1 MAPLEPH
8 YKGRYIFG
16 NLPNLVIMASKIYAN
31 TSLNISKIIDEK
43 KLSSD
48 AEFARVVG
56 VTPQTVSKWR
66 SRNTYDITKIVNAF
80 PDISVPWL
88 LSGEGPMCTKHEI
101 RVEIVDSPG
110 ETPNTPVDTPD
121 EKEEEY
127 ELLPRITEDRGRPY
141 YDVDFLGGYGEFADD
156 PASAPV
162 AYMID
167 YPPYNK
173 EGVFYMNVRG
183 DSMAPE
189 INSGDLVALRPIEAW
204 YDFLLL
210 GKVYAVVTLSGQRTI
225 KRLRRGSDNEHYT
238 LEPINPAYESQEIPK
253 AQIERVFEVLG
264 GIRRYE

>member
-1 MAPLEPH
+1 MGDKNFSALAE
-8 YKGRYIFG
+8 YFKSKGVTQLAIAEKLGVSKAYVNALMTGKKAFG
-16 NLPNLVIMASKIYAN
+16 KSQAAKWSSEFGISASWLLTGDGDMFT
-31 TSLNISKIIDEK
+31 TS
-43 KLSSD
+43 SSD
-48 AEFARVVG
+48 EQSEVKR
-56 VTPQTVSKWR
+56 
-66 SRNTYDITKIVNAF
+66 
-80 PDISVPWL
+80 
-88 LSGEGPMCTKHEI
+88 E
-101 RVEIVDSPG
+101 
-110 ETPNTPVDTPD
+110 
-121 EKEEEY
+121 EEEY

>member
-1 MAPLEPH
+1 MARNI
-8 YKGRYIFG
+8 K
-16 NLPNLVIMASKIYAN
+16 AN
-31 TSLNISKIIDEK
+31 TSLNISKLVELK
-43 KLSSD
+43 NFSSD
-48 AEFARVVG
+48 AEFARFVG
-56 VTPQTVSKWR
+56 VSPALVSRWR
-66 SRNTYDITKIVNAF
+66 SRNTYDIDKIVNAF
-80 PDISVPWL
+80 PEVSISWL
-88 LSGEGPMCTKHEI
+88 LSGEGSMLKE
-101 RVEIVDSPG
+101 EK
-110 ETPNTPVDTPD
+110 EM

-127 ELLPRITEDRGRPY
+127 ELLPRITEDKGRPY

-162 AYMID
+162 TYMID

-183 DSMAPE
+183 DSMSPE

-210 GKVYAVVTLSGQRTI
+210 GKVYAIVTLSGQRTI
-225 KRLRRGSDNEHYT
+225 KRLRRGSDSEHYT

-253 AQIERVFEVLG
+253 TQIERVFEVLG

>member
-1 MAPLEPH
+1 MNKEAETIGARVLARVLAHIGIKSPTLANNVGVE
-8 YKGRYIFG
+8 YKRVQNVETGKTKKVSG
-16 NLPNLVIMASKIYAN
+16 DLASKIVTRYPEF
-31 TSLNISKIIDEK
+31 SLD
-43 KLSSD
+43 
-48 AEFARVVG
+48 
-56 VTPQTVSKWR
+56 
-66 SRNTYDITKIVNAF
+66 
-80 PDISVPWL
+80 WL
-88 LSGEGPMCTKHEI
+88 LTGEGPMLKE
-101 RVEIVDSPG
+101 EK
-110 ETPNTPVDTPD
+110 EM

-127 ELLPRITEDRGRPY
+127 EQLPRITEDKGRPY

-162 AYMID
+162 TYMID

-183 DSMAPE
+183 DSMSPE

-210 GKVYAVVTLSGQRTI
+210 GKVYAIVTLSGQRTI
-225 KRLRRGSDNEHYT
+225 KRLRRGSDSEHYT

-253 AQIERVFEVLG
+253 TQIERVFEVLG

>member
-1 MAPLEPH
+1 M
-8 YKGRYIFG
+8 
-16 NLPNLVIMASKIYAN
+16 
-31 TSLNISKIIDEK
+31 DEK
-43 KLSSD
+43 KLLELGKYLRETGHTQASIASQL
-48 AEFARVVG
+48 G
-56 VTPQTVSKWR
+56 VSQP
-66 SRNTYDITKIVNAF
+66 YVNALLTGRKAF
-80 PDISVPWL
+80 GKSQAKKWGDLYGLSPSWL
-88 LSGEGPMCTKHEI
+88 LTGEGPMLKE
-101 RVEIVDSPG
+101 EK
-110 ETPNTPVDTPD
+110 

-127 ELLPRITEDRGRPY
+127 ELLPRITEDKGRPY

-162 AYMID
+162 TYMID

-183 DSMAPE
+183 DSMSPE

-210 GKVYAVVTLSGQRTI
+210 GKVYAIVTLSGQRTI
-225 KRLRRGSDNEHYT
+225 KRLRRGSDSEHYT

-253 AQIERVFEVLG
+253 TQIERVFEVLG

>member
-1 MAPLEPH
+1 MNKEAETIGARVLARVLAHIGIKSPTLANNVGVE
-8 YKGRYIFG
+8 YKRVQNVETGKTKKVSG
-16 NLPNLVIMASKIYAN
+16 DLASKIVTRYPEF
-31 TSLNISKIIDEK
+31 SLD
-43 KLSSD
+43 
-48 AEFARVVG
+48 
-56 VTPQTVSKWR
+56 
-66 SRNTYDITKIVNAF
+66 
-80 PDISVPWL
+80 WL
-88 LSGEGPMCTKHEI
+88 LTGEGPMLKE
-101 RVEIVDSPG
+101 EK
-110 ETPNTPVDTPD
+110 

-127 ELLPRITEDRGRPY
+127 ELLPRITEDKGRPY

-162 AYMID
+162 TYMID

-183 DSMAPE
+183 DSMSPE

-210 GKVYAVVTLSGQRTI
+210 GKVYAIVTLSGQRTI
-225 KRLRRGSDNEHYT
+225 KRLRRGSDSDHYT

-253 AQIERVFEVLG
+253 TQIERVFEVLG

>member
-1 MAPLEPH
+1 MARNI
-8 YKGRYIFG
+8 K
-16 NLPNLVIMASKIYAN
+16 AD
-31 TSLNISKIIDEK
+31 TSLNISKLVELK
-43 KLSSD
+43 NFSSD
-48 AEFARVVG
+48 AEFARFVG
-56 VTPQTVSKWR
+56 VSPALVSRWR
-66 SRNTYDITKIVNAF
+66 SRNTYDVDKIVNAF
-80 PDISVPWL
+80 PEVSISWL
-88 LSGEGPMCTKHEI
+88 LSGEGPMLKE
-101 RVEIVDSPG
+101 EK
-110 ETPNTPVDTPD
+110 

-127 ELLPRITEDRGRPY
+127 ELLPRITEDKGRPY

-162 AYMID
+162 TYMID

-210 GKVYAVVTLSGQRTI
+210 GKVYAIVTLSGQRTI
-225 KRLRRGSDNEHYT
+225 KRLRRGSDSEHYT

-253 AQIERVFEVLG
+253 TQIERVFEVLG

>member
-1 MAPLEPH
+1 MSEEKLLELGKYLRETGH
-8 YKGRYIFG
+8 TQ
-16 NLPNLVIMASKIYAN
+16 ASIA
-31 TSLNISKIIDEK
+31 SQL
-43 KLSSD
+43 
-48 AEFARVVG
+48 G
-56 VTPQTVSKWR
+56 VSQP
-66 SRNTYDITKIVNAF
+66 YVNALLTGRKAF
-80 PDISVPWL
+80 GKSQAKKWGDLYGLSPSWL
-88 LSGEGPMCTKHEI
+88 LTGEGEMLKA
-101 RVEIVDSPG
+101 DS
-110 ETPNTPVDTPD
+110 
-121 EKEEEY
+121 KEEEY

-141 YDVDFLGGYGEFADD
+141 YDVDFLGGYGEFVDD

>member
-1 MAPLEPH
+1 MGRLDAQQVIQNLLDHLGIKAPTL
-8 YKGRYIFG
+8 
-16 NLPNLVIMASKIYAN
+16 ASEVDVLYR
-31 TSLNISKIIDEK
+31 
-43 KLSSD
+43 
-48 AEFARVVG
+48 RV
-56 VTPQTVSKWR
+56 
-66 SRNTYDITKIVNAF
+66 YDIQSGKTRKVSGDLANKIVARY
-80 PDISVPWL
+80 PDISLHWL
-88 LSGEGPMCTKHEI
+88 LTGEGEMLRTAE
-101 RVEIVDSPG
+101 
-110 ETPNTPVDTPD
+110 
-121 EKEEEY
+121 EKAEEY

-141 YDVDFLGGYGEFADD
+141 YDVDFLGGYGEFVDD

>member
-1 MAPLEPH
+1 MGDKNFSALAE
-8 YKGRYIFG
+8 YFKSKGVTQLAIAEKLGVSKAYVNALMTGKKAFG
-16 NLPNLVIMASKIYAN
+16 KSQAAKWSSEFGISASWLLTGDGDMFT
-31 TSLNISKIIDEK
+31 TS
-43 KLSSD
+43 SSD
-48 AEFARVVG
+48 KQSEVKR
-56 VTPQTVSKWR
+56 
-66 SRNTYDITKIVNAF
+66 
-80 PDISVPWL
+80 
-88 LSGEGPMCTKHEI
+88 E
-101 RVEIVDSPG
+101 
-110 ETPNTPVDTPD
+110 
-121 EKEEEY
+121 EEEY
-127 ELLPRITEDRGRPY
+127 ELLPRITEDKGRPY

-183 DSMAPE
+183 DSMSPE

-210 GKVYAVVTLSGQRTI
+210 GKVYAIVTLSGQRTI
-225 KRLRRGSDNEHYT
+225 KRLRRGSDSEHYT

-253 AQIERVFEVLG
+253 TQIERVFEVLG

>member
-1 MAPLEPH
+1 MS
-8 YKGRYIFG
+8 
-16 NLPNLVIMASKIYAN
+16 SKIKAN
-31 TSLNISKIIDEK
+31 TSLNISKIKEMK
-43 KLSSD
+43 NFSSD
-48 AEFARVVG
+48 AEFARFLG
-56 VTPQTVSKWR
+56 VTPAVLSRWR
-66 SRNTYDITKIVNAF
+66 TRNTYDIDKIVDAIPN
-80 PDISVPWL
+80 ISIPWL
-88 LSGEGPMCTKHEI
+88 LTGEGEMLRTAE
-101 RVEIVDSPG
+101 
-110 ETPNTPVDTPD
+110 
-121 EKEEEY
+121 EKAEEN

-141 YDVDFLGGYGEFADD
+141 YDVDFLGGYGEFVDD

-225 KRLRRGSDNEHYT
+225 KRLRRGSDSEHYT

>member
-1 MAPLEPH
+1 MGDKKFSALAE
-8 YKGRYIFG
+8 YFKSKGVTQLAIAEKLGVSKAYVNALMTGKKAFG
-16 NLPNLVIMASKIYAN
+16 KSQAAKWSSEFGISASWLLTGDGDMFT
-31 TSLNISKIIDEK
+31 TS
-43 KLSSD
+43 SSD
-48 AEFARVVG
+48 EQSEVKR
-56 VTPQTVSKWR
+56 
-66 SRNTYDITKIVNAF
+66 
-80 PDISVPWL
+80 
-88 LSGEGPMCTKHEI
+88 E
-101 RVEIVDSPG
+101 
-110 ETPNTPVDTPD
+110 
-121 EKEEEY
+121 EEEY

-141 YDVDFLGGYGEFADD
+141 YDVDFLGGYGEFVDD

-210 GKVYAVVTLSGQRTI
+210 GKVYAIVTLSGQRTI
-225 KRLRRGSDNEHYT
+225 KRLRRGSDSEHYT

-253 AQIERVFEVLG
+253 TQIERVFEVLG

>member
-1 MAPLEPH
+1 MGDKNFSALAE
-8 YKGRYIFG
+8 YFKSKGVTQLAIAEKLGVSKAYVNALMTGKKAFG
-16 NLPNLVIMASKIYAN
+16 KSQAAKWSSEFGISASWLLTGDGDMFT
-31 TSLNISKIIDEK
+31 TS
-43 KLSSD
+43 SSD
-48 AEFARVVG
+48 EQSEVKR
-56 VTPQTVSKWR
+56 
-66 SRNTYDITKIVNAF
+66 
-80 PDISVPWL
+80 
-88 LSGEGPMCTKHEI
+88 E
-101 RVEIVDSPG
+101 
-110 ETPNTPVDTPD
+110 
-121 EKEEEY
+121 EEEY

-141 YDVDFLGGYGEFADD
+141 YDVDFLGGYGEFVDD

>member
-1 MAPLEPH
+1 MLGKKA
-8 YKGRYIFG
+8 FG
-16 NLPNLVIMASKIYAN
+16 KTQAAKWSSEFGISAS
-31 TSLNISKIIDEK
+31 
-43 KLSSD
+43 
-48 AEFARVVG
+48 
-56 VTPQTVSKWR
+56 
-66 SRNTYDITKIVNAF
+66 
-80 PDISVPWL
+80 WL
-88 LSGEGPMCTKHEI
+88 LTGEGPMLKE
-101 RVEIVDSPG
+101 EK
-110 ETPNTPVDTPD
+110 EM

-127 ELLPRITEDRGRPY
+127 ELLPRITEDKGRPY

-162 AYMID
+162 TYMID

-183 DSMAPE
+183 DSMSPE

-210 GKVYAVVTLSGQRTI
+210 GKVYAIVTLSGQRTI
-225 KRLRRGSDNEHYT
+225 KRLRRGSDSEHYT

-253 AQIERVFEVLG
+253 TQIERVFEVLG

>member
-1 MAPLEPH
+1 MYEEKLLELGKYLRETGH
-8 YKGRYIFG
+8 TQ
-16 NLPNLVIMASKIYAN
+16 ASIA
-31 TSLNISKIIDEK
+31 SQL
-43 KLSSD
+43 
-48 AEFARVVG
+48 G
-56 VTPQTVSKWR
+56 VSQP
-66 SRNTYDITKIVNAF
+66 YVNALLTGRKAF
-80 PDISVPWL
+80 GKSQAKKWGDLYGLSPSWL
-88 LSGEGPMCTKHEI
+88 LTGEGPMLKE
-101 RVEIVDSPG
+101 EK
-110 ETPNTPVDTPD
+110 

-127 ELLPRITEDRGRPY
+127 ELLPRITEDKGRPY

-162 AYMID
+162 TYMID

-183 DSMAPE
+183 DSMSPE

-210 GKVYAVVTLSGQRTI
+210 GKVYAIVTLSGQRTI
-225 KRLRRGSDNEHYT
+225 KRLRRGSDSEHYT

-253 AQIERVFEVLG
+253 TQIERVFEVLG

>member
-1 MAPLEPH
+1 MNEN
-8 YKGRYIFG
+8 IFSE
-16 NLPNLVIMASKIYAN
+16 L
-31 TSLNISKIIDEK
+31 
-43 KLSSD
+43 
-48 AEFARVVG
+48 AEYFRGKG
-56 VTPQTVSKWR
+56 VTQLAIAERLGVSKA
-66 SRNTYDITKIVNAF
+66 YVNALMTGKKAF
-80 PDISVPWL
+80 GKTQAAKWSSEFGISASWL
-88 LSGEGPMCTKHEI
+88 LTGEGPMLKE
-101 RVEIVDSPG
+101 EK
-110 ETPNTPVDTPD
+110 EM

-127 ELLPRITEDRGRPY
+127 ELLPRITEDKGRPY

-162 AYMID
+162 TYMID

-183 DSMAPE
+183 DSMSPE

-210 GKVYAVVTLSGQRTI
+210 GKVYAIVTLSGQRTI
-225 KRLRRGSDNEHYT
+225 KRLRRGSDSEHYT

>member
-1 MAPLEPH
+1 MARNI
-8 YKGRYIFG
+8 K
-16 NLPNLVIMASKIYAN
+16 AD
-31 TSLNISKIIDEK
+31 TSLNISKLIEYK

-48 AEFARVVG
+48 AEFARFVG
-56 VTPQTVSKWR
+56 VSPALVSRWR
-66 SRNTYDITKIVNAF
+66 SRNSYDVDKIVNAF
-80 PDISVPWL
+80 PEVSIPWL
-88 LSGEGPMCTKHEI
+88 LSGEGEMLKA
-101 RVEIVDSPG
+101 DS
-110 ETPNTPVDTPD
+110 
-121 EKEEEY
+121 KEEEY
-127 ELLPRITEDRGRPY
+127 ELLPRITEDKGRPY

-210 GKVYAVVTLSGQRTI
+210 GKVYAIVTLSGQRTI
-225 KRLRRGSDNEHYT
+225 KRLRRGSDSEHYT

-253 AQIERVFEVLG
+253 TQIERVFEVLG

>member
-1 MAPLEPH
+1 MNKEAETIGARVLARVLAHIGIKSPTLANNVGVE
-8 YKGRYIFG
+8 YKRVQNVETGKTKKVSG
-16 NLPNLVIMASKIYAN
+16 DLASKIVTRYPEF
-31 TSLNISKIIDEK
+31 SLD
-43 KLSSD
+43 
-48 AEFARVVG
+48 
-56 VTPQTVSKWR
+56 
-66 SRNTYDITKIVNAF
+66 
-80 PDISVPWL
+80 WL
-88 LSGEGPMCTKHEI
+88 LTGEGPMLKEEK
-101 RVEIVDSPG
+101 V
-110 ETPNTPVDTPD
+110 N

-127 ELLPRITEDRGRPY
+127 ELLPRITEDKGRPY

-162 AYMID
+162 TYMID

-183 DSMAPE
+183 DSMSPE

-210 GKVYAVVTLSGQRTI
+210 GKVYAIVTLSGQRTI
-225 KRLRRGSDNEHYT
+225 KRLRRGSDSEHYT

-253 AQIERVFEVLG
+253 TQIERVFEVLG

>member
-1 MAPLEPH
+1 MSEEKLLELGKYLRETGH
-8 YKGRYIFG
+8 TQ
-16 NLPNLVIMASKIYAN
+16 ASIA
-31 TSLNISKIIDEK
+31 SQL
-43 KLSSD
+43 
-48 AEFARVVG
+48 G
-56 VTPQTVSKWR
+56 VSQP
-66 SRNTYDITKIVNAF
+66 YVNALLTGRKAF
-80 PDISVPWL
+80 GKSQAKKWGDLYGLSPSWL
-88 LSGEGPMCTKHEI
+88 LTGEGEMLKA
-101 RVEIVDSPG
+101 DS
-110 ETPNTPVDTPD
+110 
-121 EKEEEY
+121 KEEEY

-141 YDVDFLGGYGEFADD
+141 YDVDFLGGYGEFVDD

-183 DSMAPE
+183 DSMSPE

-210 GKVYAVVTLSGQRTI
+210 GKVYAIVTLSGQRTI
-225 KRLRRGSDNEHYT
+225 KRLRRGSDSEHYT

-253 AQIERVFEVLG
+253 TQIERIFEVLG

>member
-1 MAPLEPH
+1 MN
-8 YKGRYIFG
+8 GNIFSE
-16 NLPNLVIMASKIYAN
+16 L
-31 TSLNISKIIDEK
+31 
-43 KLSSD
+43 
-48 AEFARVVG
+48 AEYFRGKG
-56 VTPQTVSKWR
+56 VTQLAIAERLGVSKA
-66 SRNTYDITKIVNAF
+66 YVNALMTGKKAF
-80 PDISVPWL
+80 GKTQAAKWSSEFGISASWL
-88 LSGEGPMCTKHEI
+88 LTGEGPMLKE
-101 RVEIVDSPG
+101 EK
-110 ETPNTPVDTPD
+110 EM

-127 ELLPRITEDRGRPY
+127 ELLPRITEDKGRPY

-162 AYMID
+162 TYMID

-183 DSMAPE
+183 DSMSPE

-210 GKVYAVVTLSGQRTI
+210 GKVYAIVTLSGQRTI
-225 KRLRRGSDNEHYT
+225 KRLRRGSDSEHYT

-253 AQIERVFEVLG
+253 TQIERVFEVLG

>member
-1 MAPLEPH
+1 MSETSANQRLRMLQKVLGYTSQQAFADALGIKQGSLSDIYRAKNGIGVSGQIKIALSKH
-8 YKGRYIFG
+8 GVNIDWLDTGKGEMLR
-16 NLPNLVIMASKIYAN
+16 
-31 TSLNISKIIDEK
+31 
-43 KLSSD
+43 
-48 AEFARVVG
+48 
-56 VTPQTVSKWR
+56 
-66 SRNTYDITKIVNAF
+66 
-80 PDISVPWL
+80 
-88 LSGEGPMCTKHEI
+88 
-101 RVEIVDSPG
+101 
-110 ETPNTPVDTPD
+110 TPD

-127 ELLPRITEDRGRPY
+127 ELLPRITEDKGRPY
-141 YDVDFLGGYGEFADD
+141 YDVDFLGGYGEFVDD